1 MKVDICLSK
10 HEFKVVQEDEMKGR
24 WWKFDQEARVERRRG
39 GYIKR
44 CSKGKQTYR
53 SFQESF
59 FVREFQQR
67 KKIKNQE
74 EKSLAKKRCAPP
86 ILPPLSRSDPR
97 SRNNAAGVA
106 IAIAPSLS
114 SPRRLAPTART
125 HAAAVWRALPRGSS
139 KTQVNKLLLLF
150 SILRLLTRSV
160 GRSHSSVDRI
170 SGRNKR
176 ADIGRDSFPPLIPM
190 LISPEK
196 KGFFAYF
203 PAKRIYL
210 LNELSYKV
218 AVMPML

>member
-44 CSKGKQTYR
+44 RSKGKQTYR

-67 KKIKNQE
+67 KKIKNQ

-125 HAAAVWRALPRGSS
+125 HAARRVARATPRL
-139 KTQVNKLLLLF
+139 K
-150 SILRLLTRSV
+150 
-160 GRSHSSVDRI
+160 
-170 SGRNKR
+170 
-176 ADIGRDSFPPLIPM
+176 
-190 LISPEK
+190 
-196 KGFFAYF
+196 
-203 PAKRIYL
+203 
-210 LNELSYKV
+210 
-218 AVMPML
+218 

>member
-44 CSKGKQTYR
+44 RSKGKQTYR
-53 SFQESF
+53 SFHESF
-59 FVREFQQR
+59 SSESSNKERR
-67 KKIKNQE
+67 
-74 EKSLAKKRCAPP
+74 SRTKRS
-86 ILPPLSRSDPR
+86 LSRR
-97 SRNNAAGVA
+97 NAARR
-106 IAIAPSLS
+106 LS
-114 SPRRLAPTART
+114 SLLSRAPT
-125 HAAAVWRALPRGSS
+125 HAAGTTPPAWQLQLRLAYPRLAASLRPHARTRPAVWRALPRGSS

>member
-1 MKVDICLSK
+1 MEIC
-10 HEFKVVQEDEMKGR
+10 
-24 WWKFDQEARVERRRG
+24 DQEARVERRRG

-44 CSKGKQTYR
+44 RSREANLSQFPTNPFRPRVPTKKQEGEKKDQEPKR
-53 SFQESF
+53 S
-59 FVREFQQR
+59 
-67 KKIKNQE
+67 
-74 EKSLAKKRCAPP
+74 
-86 ILPPLSRSDPR
+86 LSRR
-97 SRNNAAGVA
+97 SAARR
-106 IAIAPSLS
+106 LS
-114 SPRRLAPTART
+114 SLLSRAPT
-125 HAAAVWRALPRGSS
+125 HAAGTTPPTWQLQLRLAYPRLAASLRPHARTWRGVWHAPPRGSS

>member
-1 MKVDICLSK
+1 
-10 HEFKVVQEDEMKGR
+10 MKGR

-44 CSKGKQTYR
+44 RSKGSKLIAVSTNPFSSESSNKERR
-53 SFQESF
+53 S
-59 FVREFQQR
+59 RT
-67 KKIKNQE
+67 
-74 EKSLAKKRCAPP
+74 KKRS
-86 ILPPLSRSDPR
+86 LSRR
-97 SRNNAAGVA
+97 NAARR
-106 IAIAPSLS
+106 LS
-114 SPRRLAPTART
+114 SLLSRAPT
-125 HAAAVWRALPRGSS
+125 HAAGTTPPAWQLQLRLAYPRLAASLRPHARTRPAVWRALPRGSS